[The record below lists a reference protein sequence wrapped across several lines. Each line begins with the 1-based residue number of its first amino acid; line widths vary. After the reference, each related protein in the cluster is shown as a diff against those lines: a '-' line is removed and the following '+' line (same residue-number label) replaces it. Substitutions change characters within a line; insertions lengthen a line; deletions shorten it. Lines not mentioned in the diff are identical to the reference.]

1 MNKNIKAILILLPF
15 AALFGFTGYRVY
27 EATKQPAQAT
37 GAGGR
42 PGGGM
47 PGGRGPGGGGFGG
60 PRMQQVATGVVS
72 SGRINETI
80 GLTGNLKPKQRVDV
94 TSRIAGRITE
104 IRVDT
109 GMPVAR
115 GALIAVVEDDEI
127 RQQIERSKASIAVS
141 EASIGQREAEL
152 INAKAELDRKKKL
165 IEEGILSKQ
174 ELDMLDMRVRVA
186 QSQLELAKAQKRQSE
201 AELRELNIR
210 QGQTRIYAPISG
222 IIAMRQV
229 DIGAMV
235 GASNP
240 IVTIISLSPM
250 IVEAQVA
257 ERDITKIKRGTSVT
271 VTVDSLPNQK
281 FIGRVMRISPM
292 LDPQT
297 RNGMVEIEIPNRESM
312 LKTEM
317 FARIDVDLGSS
328 RETLLLPRDALV
340 YRGDQPGVYTI
351 ENDTA
356 RFKPVDTGLM
366 QDDNVELVTGLK
378 VGDKVITAGSNLI
391 KDGDRVRVGDRNARG
406 GPGGPGGRQGGGPG
420 GGAPGAGRAERGG
433 GTEQPGPPREGRPQ
447 GGRPEGGGQRR
458 AQS

>member
-15 AALFGFTGYRVY
+15 VALFGFTGYRVY

-37 GAGGR
+37 GGR

-47 PGGRGPGGGGFGG
+47 PGGGGPGGGGFGG
-60 PRMQQVATGVVS
+60 ARMQQVATGVVS

-80 GLTGNLKPKQRVDV
+80 GLTGNLKAKQRVDV
-94 TSRIAGRITE
+94 TSRIAGRITQ

-109 GMPVAR
+109 GMPVAK
-115 GALIAVVEDDEI
+115 GTLIAVVEDDEI

-210 QGQTRIYAPISG
+210 QGQTRIFAPISG
-222 IIAMRQV
+222 IVAMRQV

-240 IVTIISLSPM
+240 IVTIVSLTPM
-250 IVEAQVA
+250 VIEAQVA

-281 FIGRVMRISPM
+281 FMGRVMRISPM

-297 RNGMVEIEIPNRESM
+297 RNGMVEIEIPNREST

-317 FARIDVDLGSS
+317 FARIAVDLGSS

-351 ENDTA
+351 ENDIA

-366 QDDNVELVTGLK
+366 QEDNVELLAGLK
-378 VGDKVITAGSNLI
+378 AGDKVITAGSNLL

-406 GPGGPGGRQGGGPG
+406 GPGGRQGGGRQGGGPG
-420 GGAPGAGRAERGG
+420 GGTPGSGSAERGG
-433 GTEQPGPPREGRPQ
+433 GTEQP
-447 GGRPEGGGQRR
+447 GRPEGGGQRR
-458 AQS
+458 AQP